1 MAKISGA
8 ALALACALGLGS
20 AGCIKQLI
28 LDGQIQ
34 GTRQASGAIEAF
46 SDYEVART
54 AAYSGVTQFEGM
66 HFLAK
71 DNEDALYMLAR
82 TWTSLTF
89 AFIEDELEQAE
100 DTAGEGSDL
109 YAYHKARAVA
119 GYDRAIFYGLELLKK
134 KNPGFDAAKKND
146 AEMKKWL
153 SHFSDEQDMETLF
166 WTGYAWIGRVNI
178 LKDEPAV
185 VADLF
190 VGAQMIERVKELK
203 HDYLYG
209 SVHTILG
216 AYHGRSPMAEVD
228 TCEPKP
234 GQQPDPNCWDAKREF
249 AAAAAVTKGAALLPK
264 LQLAA
269 KYYCT
274 KGDKA
279 AYVKTLTEIIEA
291 GDTLPEQRLT
301 NAIAKRKAKRYL
313 GKDRM
318 MRTCGF

>member
-1 MAKISGA
+1 MAKIRGV

-20 AGCIKQLI
+20 TGCIKQII

-34 GTRQASGAIEAF
+34 GTRQASAAIDRF
-46 SDYEVART
+46 TDYEIART

-66 HFLAK
+66 HYLAPE
-71 DNEDALYMLAR
+71 NEDALFMLAK

-100 DTAGEGSDL
+100 DTAGEESDL
-109 YAYHKARAVA
+109 YKYHKARAVA
-119 GYDRAIFYGLELLKK
+119 GYDQALFYGLTLLGKHH
-134 KNPGFDAAKKND
+134 PGFEAAKKND

-153 SHFSDEQDMETLF
+153 AKITDEQDMETLF
-166 WTGYAWIGRVNI
+166 WTGYAWIGRVNV

-190 VGAQMIERVKELK
+190 VGALMVERVKELK

-209 SVHTILG
+209 SVHAILG

-234 GQQPDPNCWDAKREF
+234 GQAPDPNCWDAKREF
-249 AAAAAVTKGAALLPK
+249 AAAVAVTNGGALLPK

-279 AYVKTLTEIIEA
+279 SYVKTLTEVIEA
-291 GDTLPEQRLT
+291 GDTLKEQRLT
-301 NAIAKRKAKRYL
+301 NAIAKRRAKRYL